1 MTAYSIAC
9 LAGDGIGPEVMAQAS
24 RGMRAAAR
32 MHGFALDE
40 EHVPFGADATMRV
53 GHPFPLATRNTALAA
68 DAILAATIDQT
79 LLHELEGELDLRAA
93 VMRVRL
99 PGAAIT
105 IVAPVRSDAWEWTL
119 ERAISTAR
127 SSRGHLT
134 FVGSDDDDWT
144 AEAALASGRDHGLGV
159 TRLSTRRAIRA
170 LVSSPDS
177 FDVLVC
183 ARPLL
188 VPLAELA
195 WCLDSRR
202 VVAWGRLAGEGP
214 GIFGP
219 SHGTAVDIAGQGVAD
234 PSSMLLAA
242 ALMLGEGLGER
253 GAAATLSSAVS
264 YVRGNDALRAVSA
277 VSMTS
282 ELTDAVLARLPQ
294 SHSNAEFFTEAV

>member
-9 LAGDGIGPEVMAQAS
+9 LAGEGIGPEVMAQAS

-32 MHGFALDE
+32 LHGFTLDE

-68 DAILAATIDQT
+68 DAILAATIDRT
-79 LLHELEGELDLRAA
+79 LLQELEGDLDLRAA
-93 VMRVRL
+93 AVRVRL
-99 PGAAIT
+99 REAAIT
-105 IVAPVRSDAWEWTL
+105 VVAPLRSDAWAWTL
-119 ERAISTAR
+119 ERATATAR

-134 FVGSDDDDWT
+134 FVGSEDGWA
-144 AEAALASGRDHGLGV
+144 AEAASASVDDHGLGV
-159 TRLSTRRAIRA
+159 TGLSTRRAIRA
-170 LVSSPDS
+170 LASSPDS
-177 FDVLVC
+177 FDVIVC
-183 ARPLL
+183 ALPLL
-188 VPLAELA
+188 VPVAEVA
-195 WCLDSRR
+195 WCLDPHR
-202 VVAWGRLAGEGP
+202 VLAWGRLAEEGP

-219 SHGTAVDIAGQGVAD
+219 SHGSAVDIAGQGVAD

-264 YVRGNDALRAVSA
+264 YVRGHDALRAVGR
-277 VSMTS
+277 VSMTA

>member
-1 MTAYSIAC
+1 VTAYSIAC

-68 DAILAATIDQT
+68 DAILAATVDQT
-79 LLHELEGELDLRAA
+79 LLQELEGELDLRAS

-99 PGAAIT
+99 REATIT
-105 IVAPVRSDAWEWTL
+105 FIAPVRSDTWEWTL
-119 ERAISTAR
+119 ERAIATAR
-127 SSRGHLT
+127 STRGQLT
-134 FVGSDDDDWT
+134 FVGNEDGW
-144 AEAALASGRDHGLGV
+144 AADVAAAGRDNCLGV
-159 TRLSTRRAIRA
+159 THLSTRRAIRA
-170 LVSSPDS
+170 LAASPEV
-177 FDVLVC
+177 FDVVLC
-183 ARPLL
+183 DSPLL
-188 VPLAELA
+188 IPLAEIA

-202 VVAWGRLAGEGP
+202 VLAWGRLAANGP

-253 GAAATLSSAVS
+253 GAAAMLSSAVS
-264 YVRGNDALRAVSA
+264 YVLGHGAPRAAGTVLMS
-277 VSMTS
+277 T

>member
-1 MTAYSIAC
+1 VTAYSIAC

-24 RGMRAAAR
+24 RGLRAAAR
-32 MHGFALDE
+32 MHGFTLDE

-68 DAILAATIDQT
+68 DAILAATVDQD
-79 LLHELEGELDLRAA
+79 LLQELEGELDLRAS

-99 PGAAIT
+99 REATIT
-105 IVAPVRSDAWEWTL
+105 FVAPLRSDAWEWTL
-119 ERAISTAR
+119 GRAIATAR
-127 SSRGHLT
+127 SSRGQLT
-134 FVGSDDDDWT
+134 FVGSEDGW
-144 AEAALASGRDHGLGV
+144 AADVGAAGRDNCLGV
-159 TRLSTRRAIRA
+159 THLSTRRAIRA
-170 LVSSPDS
+170 LTASPEV
-177 FDVLVC
+177 FDVVVC
-183 ARPLL
+183 AEPLL
-188 VPLAELA
+188 VPLAEVA

-202 VVAWGRLAGEGP
+202 VLAWGRLAGDGP

-219 SHGTAVDIAGQGVAD
+219 SHGSAADIAGHGVAD

-242 ALMLGEGLGER
+242 ALMLGEALGER

-264 YVRGNDALRAVSA
+264 YVRGNDMLREVST
-277 VSMTS
+277 VSMSS

>member
-1 MTAYSIAC
+1 
-9 LAGDGIGPEVMAQAS
+9 MAQAS

-68 DAILAATIDQT
+68 DAILTATIDQT
-79 LLHELEGELDLRAA
+79 LLQELEGDLDLRAA
-93 VMRVRL
+93 VARVRL
-99 PGAAIT
+99 QGAAIT
-105 IVAPVRSDAWEWTL
+105 IVAPLRSDAWEWTL
-119 ERAISTAR
+119 ERAFATAR
-127 SSRGHLT
+127 ASRGHLT
-134 FVGSDDDDWT
+134 FVGSEDGWA
-144 AEAALASGRDHGLGV
+144 AEAALASGRDHGLGD
-159 TRLSTRRAIRA
+159 THLSTRRAIRA
-170 LVSSPDS
+170 LASSPES
-177 FDVLVC
+177 FDVVVC
-183 ARPLL
+183 AQPLL

-195 WCLDSRR
+195 WCLDPRR
-202 VVAWGRLAGEGP
+202 VLAWGRLAEDGP

-264 YVRGNDALRAVSA
+264 YVCGNDALRAVGR
-277 VSMTS
+277 VSMS
-282 ELTDAVLARLPQ
+282 AELTDAVLARLPQ

>member
-24 RGMRAAAR
+24 RGMRAASR
-32 MHGFALDE
+32 LHGFTLDE

-53 GHPFPLATRNTALAA
+53 GHPFPLASRNTALAA
-68 DAILAATIDQT
+68 DAILAATIDRT
-79 LLHELEGELDLRAA
+79 LLQALEEELDLRAA

-99 PGAAIT
+99 RSAAIT
-105 IVAPVRSDAWEWTL
+105 LVAPLRPDGWDWTL
-119 ERAISTAR
+119 KRATATAR
-127 SSRGHLT
+127 SSRGRLT
-134 FVGSDDDDWT
+134 LVGSEEGWAADADAACARDDG
-144 AEAALASGRDHGLGV
+144 LAV

-170 LVSSPDS
+170 FASGPDA
-177 FDVLVC
+177 FDVVVC
-183 ARPLL
+183 DRPLL

-195 WCLDSRR
+195 WCLDTRR
-202 VVAWGRLAGEGP
+202 VLAWGRLAGDGP

-242 ALMLGEGLGER
+242 SLMLGEGLGER
-253 GAAATLSSAVS
+253 AAAATLSAAVS
-264 YVRGNDALRAVSA
+264 YVRGTGAARAVGT
-277 VSMTS
+277 VSMS
-282 ELTDAVLARLPQ
+282 RELTDAVLARLPQ